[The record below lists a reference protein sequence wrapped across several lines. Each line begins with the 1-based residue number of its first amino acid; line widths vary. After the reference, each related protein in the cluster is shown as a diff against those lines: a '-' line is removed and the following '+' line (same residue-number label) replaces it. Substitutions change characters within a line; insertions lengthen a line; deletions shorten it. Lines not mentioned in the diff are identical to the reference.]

1 MYNFVGVKTYALPP
15 VDKKEALR
23 YAGCKQADNEVF
35 ELLSVCA
42 REMEQIVSPRVC
54 FARFST
60 ETLLQAF
67 PKSKLLALR
76 LKDCQQAVVFA
87 ATIGLETER
96 RILQNESQ
104 SIAKALLFQAL
115 GAERIESLCNA
126 FCKEIENG
134 LPRFSPGFGD
144 FPLQAQK
151 WIFQAL
157 GVTKNI
163 GVTLNESLL
172 MTPTKSVTAIVPIK
186 G

>member
-1 MYNFVGVKTYALPP
+1 MYNFVSVKRYALPP
-15 VDKKEALR
+15 VDEKEVLR
-23 YAGCKQADNEVF
+23 YAGCKQADGALNA
-35 ELLSVCA
+35 LLSDCA
-42 REMEQIVSPRVC
+42 REIEQIVSPRVC
-54 FARFST
+54 FAQFSAQ
-60 ETLLQAF
+60 TLLECF
-67 PKSKLLALR
+67 PQSQLLALR
-76 LKDCQQAVVFA
+76 LKGCVKAVVFA
-87 ATIGLETER
+87 ATIGLETDR
-96 RILQNESQ
+96 RILQNESR
-104 SIAKALLFQAL
+104 SITKALLFQAL

-126 FCKEIENG
+126 FCKDVENG

>member
-1 MYNFVGVKTYALPP
+1 MYNFVAVKTYALPP
-15 VDKKEALR
+15 VDEKTALR
-23 YAGCKQADNEVF
+23 YAGCKQADGELL
-35 ELLSVCA
+35 ELLSACA
-42 REMEQIVSPRVC
+42 REIEQIVCPRVC

-60 ETLLQAF
+60 QTLRKAF
-67 PKSKLLALR
+67 PQSQLLALR
-76 LKDCQQAVVFA
+76 LKNCQEAVVFA
-87 ATIGLETER
+87 ATIGLETDR
-96 RILQNESQ
+96 RILQNESR

-115 GAERIESLCNA
+115 GAERIESLCDV
-126 FCKEIENG
+126 FCKEIENA

-151 WIFQAL
+151 WIFQTL

-172 MTPTKSVTAIVPIK
+172 MTPTKSVTAILPIK